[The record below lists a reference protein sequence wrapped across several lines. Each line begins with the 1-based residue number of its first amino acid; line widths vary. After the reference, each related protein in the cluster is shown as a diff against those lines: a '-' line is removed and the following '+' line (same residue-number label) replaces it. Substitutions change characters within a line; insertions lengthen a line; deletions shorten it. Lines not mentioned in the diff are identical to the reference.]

1 MLLAR
6 LTLLL
11 CLLFAIGDLRAED
24 APRAT
29 RETARQYAHGFER
42 TFPKPLSEHPGNIF
56 VAGEEVVAS
65 LPAEWSGPWRVV
77 DYDGKQVAEGQ
88 ATGKINLGRLPTNK
102 EQKVTA
108 TNGTV

>member
-1 MLLAR
+1 MPLV
-6 LTLLL
+6 
-11 CLLFAIGDLRAED
+11 
-24 APRAT
+24 PRAK
-29 RETARQYAHGFER
+29 TAPGIRHGFER

-56 VAGEEVVAS
+56 VAGRRSSRA

-102 EQKVTA
+102 NKKVTA